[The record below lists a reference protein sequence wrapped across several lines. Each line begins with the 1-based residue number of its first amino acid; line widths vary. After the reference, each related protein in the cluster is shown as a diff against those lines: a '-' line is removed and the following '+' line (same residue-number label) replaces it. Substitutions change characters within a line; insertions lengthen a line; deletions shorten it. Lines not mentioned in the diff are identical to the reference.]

1 MPEAV
6 ESEVAGDG
14 KKKRLGRSDLAVGAG
29 LSGTGAWRQLA
40 DHERFYGETSRVAL
54 APVEADLTLPAL
66 GCGLWVSD
74 E

>member
-1 MPEAV
+1 LLFAIN
-6 ESEVAGDG
+6 ATLGDAT
-14 KKKRLGRSDLAVGAG
+14 LALGAG

-40 DHERFYGETSRVAL
+40 DHERFYAETSHAAL
-54 APVEADLTLPAL
+54 TPVEADLTLPAL